1 MKTITFHFIV
11 CFLILFTGCRSR
23 IQYVPIES
31 NTVTLDS
38 VVTRDSIIIRE
49 EIAIRDSTVTR
60 DSTVIVLD
68 DKGNVIRTELY
79 RERERYR
86 ELNSDYILLQAKYDS
101 LLNAKQKEIQVP
113 YPVERELS
121 RWEQFKMDIGGWAI
135 GLLSGIVLFGV
146 GYIII
151 WLVRRNR

>member
-1 MKTITFHFIV
+1 MKTITFYFIV

-31 NTVTLDS
+31 NTVTRDS
-38 VVTRDSIIIRE
+38 VVTRDSTIFRE
-49 EIAIRDSTVTR
+49 KIAIRDSTVTR

-79 RERERYR
+79 RERERFR
-86 ELNSDYILLQAKYDS
+86 ELNSDHILLQARYDS
-101 LLNAKQKEIQVP
+101 LLNAKQKEVQVP
-113 YPVERELS
+113 YPVERELTN
-121 RWEQFKMDIGGWAI
+121 WEEAKMNVGGWAI
-135 GLLSGIVLFGV
+135 GLLSGIALFGV

>member
-1 MKTITFHFIV
+1 MKTTTFIV

-31 NTVTLDS
+31 NIETRDS
-38 VVTRDSIIIRE
+38 VITHDSIIIKEKIVTRDS
-49 EIAIRDSTVTR
+49 TVIK

-101 LLNAKQKEIQVP
+101 LLNVKQKEIQVP
-113 YPVERELS
+113 YPVERQLTK
-121 RWEQFKMDIGGWAI
+121 WEEVKMNVGGWAI
-135 GLLSGIVLFGV
+135 GALSGILLLGI
-146 GYIII
+146 GYVVV

>member
-1 MKTITFHFIV
+1 MKTTFIV

-23 IQYVPIES
+23 IPYVPIES
-31 NTVTLDS
+31 NIETRDS
-38 VVTRDSIIIRE
+38 VITHDSIIIKE
-49 EIAIRDSTVTR
+49 KIVTR
-60 DSTVIVLD
+60 DSTVIKDSTVIVID

-101 LLNAKQKEIQVP
+101 LLNTKQKEIQVP
-113 YPVERELS
+113 YPVERQLTK
-121 RWEQFKMDIGGWAI
+121 WEEVKMNVGSWAI
-135 GLLSGIVLFGV
+135 GALSGILLLGI
-146 GYIII
+146 GYVVV

>member
-1 MKTITFHFIV
+1 MKTTTFIV

-31 NTVTLDS
+31 NIETRDS
-38 VVTRDSIIIRE
+38 VITHDSIIIKEKIVTRDS
-49 EIAIRDSTVTR
+49 TVIK

-79 RERERYR
+79 RESERYR

-113 YPVERELS
+113 YPVERQLTK
-121 RWEQFKMDIGGWAI
+121 WEEVKMNVGGWAI
-135 GLLSGIVLFGV
+135 GALSGILLLGI
-146 GYIII
+146 GYAVV
-151 WLVRRNR
+151 WLVRRNK

>member
-1 MKTITFHFIV
+1 MKTTFIV

-23 IQYVPIES
+23 IPYVPIES
-31 NTVTLDS
+31 NIETRDS
-38 VVTRDSIIIRE
+38 VITHDSIIIKE
-49 EIAIRDSTVTR
+49 KIVTR
-60 DSTVIVLD
+60 DSTVIKDSTVIVID